1 MEQAEI
7 EQLKAERDAAI
18 WLLAEWC
25 VDVDHNG
32 TGWDDW
38 DENYKEAMYR
48 PGMLREA
55 LDKAIAEVREQRGIE
70 GA

>member
-7 EQLKAERDAAI
+7 EQLKAERDTAI
-18 WLLAEWC
+18 WMLAEWC

-70 GA
+70 SA